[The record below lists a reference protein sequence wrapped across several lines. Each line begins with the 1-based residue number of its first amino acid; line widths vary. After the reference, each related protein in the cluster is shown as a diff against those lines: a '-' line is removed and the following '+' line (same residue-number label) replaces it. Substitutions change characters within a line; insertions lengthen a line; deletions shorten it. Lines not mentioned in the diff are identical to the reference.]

1 MSFDPGIF
9 AEMTDVVVRCD
20 RDAAGDVAR
29 RALDVGVPPVRAIEE
44 GFAPGIRRV
53 GDLWEEGEY
62 FLPELLSAAEAMKS
76 AMNVLEPALR
86 GSGGQAPE
94 KRGTV
99 VIGTIQGDIHDIGKS
114 LVAAMLAAMG
124 FEVIDLGPDV
134 AFDRFIDTVRERKA
148 DLLCMSALLTTT
160 MNGQGDVIRLLQE
173 QGLRGDVRVLVGGS
187 PVDAAWAERIGADG
201 YAPNAMDA
209 VRAAEQLLGL
219 EPMGPGGGS
228 A

>member
-1 MSFDPGIF
+1 MSFSDGIF
-9 AEMTDVVVRCD
+9 AEMSDAVVRCD
-20 RDAAGDVAR
+20 RDGAAELAR
-29 RALDVGVPPVRAIEE
+29 RALAGGVPPVRALEE

-62 FLPELLSAAEAMKS
+62 FLPELLSAAEAMKA
-76 AMNVLEPALR
+76 AMTIIEPALR
-86 GSGGQAPE
+86 GEGGKAPQS
-94 KRGTV
+94 RATV

-114 LVAAMLAAMG
+114 LVAAMLSATG
-124 FEVIDLGPDV
+124 FKVVDLGPDV
-134 AFDRFIDTVRERKA
+134 AFGRFIESVRAERA

-160 MNGQGDVIRLLQE
+160 MSGQGDVIRMLE
-173 QGLRGDVRVLVGGS
+173 EEGLRRDVRVLVGGS

-209 VRAAEQLLGL
+209 VRAAEKVLGL
-219 EPMGPGGGS
+219 AQAGPGG

>member
-1 MSFDPGIF
+1 MSFSDGIF

-20 RDAAGDVAR
+20 REGATELAR
-29 RALDVGVPPVRAIEE
+29 RALAEGVPPVRALEE
-44 GFAPGIRRV
+44 GFAPGIRKV

-62 FLPELLSAAEAMKS
+62 FLPELLAAAEAMKA
-76 AMNVLEPALR
+76 AMAIIEPALR
-86 GSGGQAPE
+86 EGGGEAPA

-114 LVAAMLAAMG
+114 LVAAMLSAMG
-124 FEVIDLGPDV
+124 FNVIDLGPDV
-134 AFDRFIDTVRERKA
+134 AYARFVDTVREQKA

-160 MNGQGDVIRLLQE
+160 MSGQGDVIRMLEE
-173 QGLRGDVRVLVGGS
+173 QGLRQDVRVLVGGS
-187 PVDAAWAERIGADG
+187 PVDEAWSKRIGADG

-209 VRAAEQLLGL
+209 VRAAERVLGL
-219 EPMGPGGGS
+219 EKAGPGG

>member
-1 MSFDPGIF
+1 MSMPMIDLHCHTILSDGALLP
-9 AEMTDVVVRCD
+9 AEL
-20 RDAAGDVAR
+20 AR
-29 RALDVGVPPVRAIEE
+29 RALDEGVPPMRAIEE

-76 AMNVLEPALR
+76 AMAVLEPTLR

-124 FEVIDLGPDV
+124 FEVVDLGPDV
-134 AFDRFIDTVRERKA
+134 AFARFIDAVKERKA

-160 MNGQGDVIRLLQE
+160 MSGQGDVIRLLEE

-187 PVDAAWAERIGADG
+187 PGDASWAERIGADG

-219 EPMGPGGGS
+219 ESMGPGGS

>member
-1 MSFDPGIF
+1 MSFDDGIF
-9 AEMTDVVVRCD
+9 AEMRDVVVRCD
-20 RDAAGDVAR
+20 REGAGELAR
-29 RALDVGVPPVRAIEE
+29 RALAAGVPPVRALEE

-76 AMNVLEPALR
+76 AMAVLEPALR
-86 GSGGQAPE
+86 GAGGGGAPA

-124 FEVIDLGPDV
+124 FEVVDLGPDV
-134 AFDRFIDTVRERKA
+134 AFDRFIDTIREKEA

-160 MNGQGDVIRLLQE
+160 MGGQGDVIRLLEE
-173 QGLRGDVRVLVGGS
+173 QGLRDGVRVLVGGS

-209 VRAAEQLLGL
+209 VRAAERLLDL
-219 EPMGPGGGS
+219 PPVGPGGG

>member
-1 MSFDPGIF
+1 MSFSDGIF

-20 RDAAGDVAR
+20 REAAAELAR
-29 RALDVGVPPVRAIEE
+29 RALAEGVPPVRALEE

-62 FLPELLSAAEAMKS
+62 FLPELLAAAEAMKA
-76 AMNVLEPALR
+76 AMTIIEPALR
-86 GSGGQAPE
+86 SAGGEAPE

-114 LVAAMLAAMG
+114 LVAAMLSAMG
-124 FEVIDLGPDV
+124 FNVIDLGPDV
-134 AFDRFIDTVRERKA
+134 AYARFVDTVREEKA

-160 MNGQGDVIRLLQE
+160 MSGQGDVIRMLEE
-173 QGLRGDVRVLVGGS
+173 QGLRQEVRVLVGGS
-187 PVDAAWAERIGADG
+187 PVDEAWSQRIGADG

-209 VRAAEQLLGL
+209 VRAAERVLGL
-219 EPMGPGGGS
+219 EKAGPGGR
-228 A
+228 